1 MRKGIFL
8 VLVLGLMVFCAT
20 KDSIAQ
26 GGPPVLEKVW
36 ASPVTPSGDLLKIY
50 IKASDPDGDMTW
62 LCVAAGR
69 GKQVTT
75 GAFSI
80 RLTKEAGK
88 SLNGYIYWDTS
99 RAEKNISGTAAIWL
113 EDSKGQQSET
123 KSVFVEI
130 KAGKDVKAEE
140 APAEFQDVPIA
151 PVLLDNVRLPGRYL
165 PLK

>member
-1 MRKGIFL
+1 MRKGIL
-8 VLVLGLMVFCAT
+8 WVLVLGLMVICAT
-20 KDSIAQ
+20 KDGIAQ

-36 ASPVTPSGDLLKIY
+36 ASPVTPSGKLLKIY

-80 RLTKEAGK
+80 RISREAGK

-99 RAEKNISGTAAIWL
+99 RAEENIAGTAEITI
-113 EDSKGQQSET
+113 EDSKGQQSER

-130 KAGKDVKAEE
+130 KAGKDVTAEK

-151 PVLLDNVRLPGRYL
+151 PVMLDNVRYH
-165 PLK
+165 

>member
-1 MRKGIFL
+1 MKKGILL

-36 ASPVTPSGDLLKIY
+36 ASPVTPSGKLLKIY
-50 IKASDPDGDMTW
+50 IKASDPDGDMKW
-62 LCVAAGR
+62 VCVAAGR
-69 GKQVTT
+69 RKQVTM
-75 GAFSI
+75 GAFPI
-80 RLTKEAGK
+80 ALTREARK

-99 RAEKNISGTAAIWL
+99 RVKKNISGIAEITI

-130 KAGKDVKAEE
+130 KPGKDVKAEK
-140 APAEFQDVPIA
+140 APAEFRDVPIA
-151 PVLLDNVRLPGRYL
+151 PVILDNVRYR
-165 PLK
+165 